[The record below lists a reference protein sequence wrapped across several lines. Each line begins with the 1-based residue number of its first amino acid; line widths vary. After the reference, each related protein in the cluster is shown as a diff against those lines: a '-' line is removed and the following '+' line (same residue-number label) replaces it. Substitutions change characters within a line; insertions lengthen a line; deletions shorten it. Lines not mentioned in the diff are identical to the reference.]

1 MVDLAGYQKIAARS
15 KYRSVKTEV
24 DGIVFASRKEAE
36 RYGELKLLLKGGYI
50 SHLEMQVPFKVVIN
64 GRKICKYVA
73 DFIYFENGDRIVED
87 VKGYKTA
94 IYKLKR
100 KLVEATHNVTIR
112 EI

>member
-1 MVDLAGYQKIAARS
+1 MDLAGYQKIAVRS

-36 RYGELKLLLKGGYI
+36 RYSELKLLLRQKYI
-50 SHLEMQVPFKVVIN
+50 SALSLQVPFVVRIN

-73 DFIYFENGDRIVED
+73 DFVYVENGDRIIED